1 MKNKYF
7 IITISLLF
15 FFLHSFSQSY
25 QKTDLGIKA
34 KAGSVQI
41 EIQFYSPET
50 VRILKSPEGSSY
62 IKKSLSVIKE
72 PVKTDFKIL
81 EDENKITLQS
91 SAVKVQLNTQTGK
104 ITYFT
109 LQGEQLFTEKDNGI
123 QFTPVQDVDTKTFH
137 VRQAFMLDKDEAIYG
152 LGQHQKGMMNQRNQ
166 KIFLQQNNM
175 QICIPFFQSIKGYG
189 LFWDNYSP
197 TTFADDVQE
206 TSLESEVGD
215 CADYY
220 FMYGGNADG
229 VIAQMRSLTGQ
240 VPMFPKWTFG
250 YWQSRE
256 RYQSQFETVDVIKK
270 YRELKVPLD
279 GIVQDWQYW
288 STDDANWNS
297 TEFGNPGFPRPKEMI
312 DSIHNLNAHIIISV
326 WPSFGPKTKLYDE
339 FKKKGML
346 LNFTTW
352 PPTSGD
358 RPYDAFNPVARDIY
372 WNAMNKNIFS
382 LGMDGWWLDSSEPD
396 HMDPKEG
403 DFDIKTY
410 LGTFRKVCNA
420 FPLKTVGGVSEHQR
434 ATTSDKRVFI
444 LTRSAFAGQQRYGAT
459 SWSGD
464 VQSRWDIFRKQISG
478 GLNFSLTGLPYW
490 NTDIGGFFP
499 WAYPKGVKDPAFQ
512 ELYVRWLQ
520 FGTFSTMM
528 RSHGTDTPREIYQ
541 FGKKGDWAYDAIE
554 KFINLRYRLL
564 PYIYSTSW
572 DVTANASTMMRAL
585 VMDFAKD
592 KKVQDIDNEYLF
604 GKSILVCPVTDSMY
618 TSRATGEAVVD
629 FSKTKTQKVYLPN
642 GNDWIDFWTG
652 EKLKGEQEIE
662 KEAPIDILP
671 LYVKAGSIIPMGPF
685 QQYSGEKS
693 LDNIELRIYPGADGV
708 FSLYE
713 DENDNYNYE
722 KGAYAIITFK
732 WNNLAKELTI
742 DERKGNFSGMLK
754 NRIFN
759 IILVSKDH
767 GTGAANTLKY
777 NKVIKYTGK
786 AITVK
791 L

>member
-1 MKNKYF
+1 MKKKYF
-7 IITISLLF
+7 KIIAILLLF
-15 FFLHSFSQSY
+15 FQHGFSQNY
-25 QKTDLGIKA
+25 QRTNLGIKS
-34 KAGSVQI
+34 KAEEVQI
-41 EIQFYSPET
+41 EIQFFSPET
-50 VRILKSPEGSSY
+50 VRILKSPEGSSFT
-62 IKKSLSVIKE
+62 KKSISVIKE
-72 PVKTDFKIL
+72 PVKTDIKIS
-81 EDENKITLQS
+81 EDENKISVQS
-91 SAVKVQLNTQTGK
+91 SAVKVQLDTKTGK
-104 ITYFT
+104 ITYFN

-123 QFTPVQDVDTKTFH
+123 KFTPVQDVDAKTFL
-137 VRQAFMLDKDEAIYG
+137 VRQAFLLDKDEAIYG
-152 LGQHQKGMMNQRNQ
+152 LGQHQNGMMNQRNQ
-166 KIFLQQNNM
+166 KLFLRQQNM

-197 TTFADDVQE
+197 TTFADNLQE
-206 TSLESEVGD
+206 TSFESQVGD

-256 RYQSQFETVDVIKK
+256 RYQTQFEIVDVVKK
-270 YRELKVPLD
+270 YRNLKVPFD
-279 GIVQDWQYW
+279 GVVQDWQYW

-312 DSIHNLNAHIIISV
+312 DSIHKLNAHVIISV
-326 WPSFGPKTKLYDE
+326 WPSFGPNTKLYDE

-346 LNFTTW
+346 LNFKTW

-358 RPYDAFNPVARDIY
+358 RPYDPYNPEARDIY

-396 HMDPKEG
+396 HMDPKEE
-403 DFDIKTY
+403 DFNIKTY
-410 LGTFRKVCNA
+410 LGTYRKVCNA

-434 ATTSDKRVFI
+434 ATTSNKRVFI

-464 VQSRWDIFRKQISG
+464 VQSRWDIFRNQISG

-499 WAYPKGVKDPAFQ
+499 GAYPKGVKDPAFQ

-592 KKVQDIDNEYLF
+592 KKVQDINNEYLF

-618 TSRATGEAVVD
+618 TSRATGNTVVD
-629 FSKTKTQKVYLPN
+629 FSKTKTQKVYLPK
-642 GNDWIDFWTG
+642 GTDWIDFWTG
-652 EKLKGEQEIE
+652 EKIKGEQEIE
-662 KEAPIDILP
+662 KETPIDILP
-671 LYVKAGSIIPMGPF
+671 LYIKTGSIIPMGPF
-685 QQYSGEKS
+685 QQYSNEKS
-693 LDNIELRIYPGADGV
+693 FDNIELRIYAGADGV
-708 FSLYE
+708 FTLYE

-722 KGAYAIITFK
+722 KGAFAIITFK
-732 WNNLAKELTI
+732 WNDLEKKLTI
-742 DERKGNFSGMLK
+742 YERKGSFKGMLK
-754 NRIFN
+754 NRKFN
-759 IILVSKDH
+759 IVLVKADH
-767 GTGAANTLKY
+767 GVGIGTIKPDRTITY
-777 NKVIKYTGK
+777 NGSE
-786 AITVK
+786 TVVNF
-791 L
+791 